1 MLVHRGLVDPPADP
15 ILREEILA
23 HRVEPVRKTIERKDK
38 DGRWEKVR
46 VDAVA
51 LIAKDEIKKIIG
63 RSPDRS
69 DAFVVAV
76 FDAPPREQRHTWVP
90 ASESYYSI

>member
-1 MLVHRGLVDPPADP
+1 MLVHRGLIDAPNDP

-23 HRVEPVRKTIERKDK
+23 HRVVPTRKTITRRDK
-38 DGRWEKVR
+38 HGRAEKVR
-46 VDAVA
+46 VDIVA
-51 LIAKDEIKKIIG
+51 LIPKDDIKTIIG

-69 DAFVVAV
+69 DAFVLAV
-76 FDAPPREQRHTWVP
+76 FDAPPRGPAHHWVP